1 VFLLTICLLDPPEP
15 GLVEAVGDLSE
26 YDKHVAPAHGPD
38 SFSPFTAKLQSSK
51 LGFDSLV
58 RNITIKVAFLQ

>member
-1 VFLLTICLLDPPEP
+1 M
-15 GLVEAVGDLSE
+15 EAVGDLSE
-26 YDKHVAPAHGPD
+26 YDKHVVPAHGPD